1 MRETPPWGFS
11 SSGRALI
18 GGGLPRRNRA
28 GEILD
33 DEREFSPSRTGL
45 RWARG
50 FLSFWER
57 TEVRRGLG
65 EVLSVWEG
73 VRGKVRETPP
83 WGFSSS
89 RKALIGGGLPRRNRA
104 GEILDDER
112 EFSPSRTGL
121 RWAREFLS
129 FWERTEVRRGLG
141 EVLSVWEGVK
151 RG

>member
-18 GGGLPRRNRA
+18 
-28 GEILD
+28 
-33 DEREFSPSRTGL
+33 
-45 RWARG
+45 
-50 FLSFWER
+50 
-57 TEVRRGLG
+57 V
-65 EVLSVWEG
+65 
-73 VRGKVRETPP
+73 
-83 WGFSSS
+83 
-89 RKALIGGGLPRRNRA
+89 GGLPRRNRA